1 MDVRLLYS
9 VHISTLVH
17 GAVWRASR
25 TLLTSVT
32 VKPVLDDVTTEILAQ
47 KQEVARLKAVAD
59 KHPFYK
65 YNGLWTRE
73 LQNLVRFLA
82 TESDGLY

>member
-1 MDVRLLYS
+1 MTRKTS
-9 VHISTLVH
+9 P
-17 GAVWRASR
+17 R
-25 TLLTSVT
+25 TILLTLII

-47 KQEVARLKAVAD
+47 KQEVARLKTVAD

-73 LQNLVRFLA
+73 LQNLVR
-82 TESDGLY
+82 S